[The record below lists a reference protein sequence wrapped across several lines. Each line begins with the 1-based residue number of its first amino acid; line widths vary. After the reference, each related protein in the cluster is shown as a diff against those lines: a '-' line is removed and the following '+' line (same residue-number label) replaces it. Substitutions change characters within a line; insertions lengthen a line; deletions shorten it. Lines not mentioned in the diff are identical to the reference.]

1 MQNSIPQIARIR
13 SALAAMTQKEVKE
26 LAEASNVPFGT
37 VMKIRHGIT
46 ENPGIETV
54 RKFYPLLPG
63 SGEGSGE

>member
-26 LAEASNVPFGT
+26 LAEACNVPFGT

-54 RKFYPLLPG
+54 RKFYPMLRQE
-63 SGEGSGE
+63 GEDQ